1 MSNKEDLQAID
12 NYIRSRSFP
21 TENNDPTELPLTVRM
36 GRWNDLILK
45 WNPWQYKVANSFY
58 ISDQDIL
65 TAKSKRNDFM
75 YNKNAK
81 VKASVDAQSKDAPG
95 SSKKTESHKTFVAKH
110 QKGLIKGK
118 KYAIIDKTDAGSP
131 ATVETS
137 THLSDDKKEDK
148 AVITAKPIDEN
159 KSILIKAA
167 GTAIGGVLG
176 FMAGGPVSIAIGAGL
191 GFLGGNEASKRV

>member
-36 GRWNDLILK
+36 GRWNELLTK
-45 WNPWQYKVANSFY
+45 WNPWHYKVSNSFF

-65 TAKSKRNDFM
+65 TAKTKRNDFM

-81 VKASVDAQSKDAPG
+81 AKTKVDAQSKDAPG

-118 KYAIIDKTDAGSP
+118 KYAIIDKTGQGAAP
-131 ATVETS
+131 TVETS
-137 THLSDDKKEDK
+137 VKPSEEKQDK
-148 AVITAKPIDEN
+148 AVITTKPEGEN
-159 KSILIKAA
+159 KSLLIKAA

-191 GFLGGNEASKRV
+191 GFLGGNEASKRI